1 MRKNVLTAAVGAAI
15 MGMASMASAA
25 EPIPVDLGYVNGL
38 KSTKFIAGNGTA
50 LNIQTNGDVPKLIED
65 LKTAAAQE
73 GLSAKLNSLLAAISQ
88 TDGTHAI
95 LTGTTGGGTFIDQ
108 NTDTVLNN
116 IYDGDNALGKF
127 LLDVLESKSLDQLPQ
142 KLIDRTQ
149 TIDLFKD
156 GGTSLSIG
164 GDKSEPVLLL
174 TVGGDRLLNADL
186 QGMLNS
192 GAASVGSVSLTRT
205 GDVLIDAQ
213 SGNLFGLTGGSSAI
227 NVNHLAASFLVE
239 IVGAKAASTSTNLVG
254 DVTMNLDGH
263 VNAAGV
269 LGGGSAIALGGSA
282 ASTVDGSTTINITT
296 SHNIDNNVSGAVVG
310 LLGGGL
316 AASTLDGTST
326 VKTTGKTTITAT
338 DGVSVGIFGGG
349 GALSA
354 ELEGTVWNA
363 VKGSSIGAFINLD
376 DDDVLAEGGI
386 ASAES
391 GDIEMAFTGDAVS
404 VAVAGGGL
412 AAASSGGTGGESHAS
427 VKTGN
432 ITVTLGAAGDPGF
445 STDQDRV
452 DLSNFAGKFISDV
465 SNAISGGITIDSLT
479 GLVDPISNAI
489 SEAQKS
495 YQGAHVGTVGGS
507 IVVARMPSSAAGTV
521 ATAEAEHGN
530 ITLNLAGGYNV
541 AALGGGMTI
550 AMGEGEA
557 DGTYAKSNAD
567 STTLNITGG
576 DNVLVMAGGAAYA
589 TGSNGQNSKIE
600 STSHVG
606 DSFINVSEDLVEN
619 KNVPTRVD
627 GIFGGGLAIDD
638 TNASIDG
645 NNVPATNATAST
657 DSVTI
662 NVAGGTISQV
672 DTSPLMKIAT
682 GVSSGAPSNGSYV
695 HDSAEL
701 IGKDHAKAAI
711 VGGGIA
717 TGAGAIAS
725 VGTVDMNLT
734 GGEIDGNV
742 YGGGAA
748 TLGGTATVGTATINV
763 AGAKIAGDIYGGGL
777 SGSTRND
784 SYENAVQ
791 YALARADVD
800 TVNINLLSG
809 TVEGDIHAGGYN
821 FSETDKATTSV
832 RKANVVIAWNEED
845 VFKGSEIDG
854 EGAQTANLVLTGGDF
869 DMTRTSGNTT
879 ISAFS
884 TVNVAGSLKGVT
896 YEFGDKNET
905 VFTGGPSMIE
915 FGGDFESSKTATIG
929 TEEATGFVGVEEKD
943 EPTDGL
949 VNVVNGAFG
958 VGTDSAAKASDAYG
972 EVAQDAVLYL
982 TGTVDLSK
990 SLISVGS
997 DATEVTGV
1005 QIGDKGILVADAS
1018 GSTDVTGSI
1027 TLSKNGVYFD
1037 NVGVNL
1043 AEGATEQRV
1052 TFSDDIATDAAYAWD
1067 NVLWSAEVT
1076 DLEGKTTYIFR
1087 ADNALG
1093 LDDGVYSFYNDLAVD
1108 DPLRDRIDSS
1118 VYRGEENLRAGM
1130 NMAAAAGVQTAAIQ
1144 GAVLGID
1151 AASRRA
1157 SLTRDYAD
1165 GVVGYAEATG
1175 IYNKMGGSGDM
1186 NEMKVEL
1193 GGVVVGGDYT
1203 MGDWTFGGLVNVG
1216 TGTVRGQGD
1225 NGGLKNEVDYY
1236 GFEAYAAKRFGTFN
1250 VVGHVGY
1257 TATKND
1263 VTDSSVGYAKA
1274 DDLDADVWSI
1284 GVRGEMSYA
1293 MSSACRVVPYVGI
1306 NYLRVGTD
1314 GYTASNG
1321 VSVDDV
1327 DQDLFTVPVGAAF
1340 TGTIATASG
1349 WAWTPSVDIA
1359 YIGAFGDRDVD
1370 ADVRSGDALG
1380 SVSMDVWSES
1390 VGRARV
1396 GLEASKGNFG
1406 VGVMAGGVFGSDDT
1420 SGVFGQIRVRYAF

>member
-1 MRKNVLTAAVGAAI
+1 MRKSVLTVAVGLALA
-15 MGMASMASAA
+15 GMMTGASA
-25 EPIPVDLGYVNGL
+25 VDLTYDTVTGTY
-38 KSTKFIAGNGTA
+38 KTTKFISGNGE
-50 LNIQTNGDVPKLIED
+50 LNIQTTADARKLISD
-65 LKTAAAQE
+65 LGSAE
-73 GLSAKLNSLLAAISQ
+73 GLDAIRDAIAQ
-88 TDGTHAI
+88 VDETKKTAI
-95 LTGTTGGGTFIDQ
+95 LTGTAGGT
-108 NTDTVLNN
+108 N
-116 IYDGDNALGKF
+116 YM
-127 LLDVLESKSLDQLPQ
+127 DQL
-142 KLIDRTQ
+142 
-149 TIDLFKD
+149 TINMIGTVGAIKPELKSITDKIKSQFTPLLEDPDADNYFRLNVD
-156 GGTSLSIG
+156 GGTNIKIG
-164 GDKSEPVLLL
+164 GSDSEPVLLA
-174 TVGGDRLLNADL
+174 TVGGDRVV
-186 QGMLNS
+186 
-192 GAASVGSVSLTRT
+192 GAGLKLVLWGEPSETRNEVVRH
-205 GDVLIDAQ
+205 GDVSVAAE
-213 SGNLFGLTGGSSAI
+213 SGNLFVLTGGSSAI
-227 NVNHLAASFLVE
+227 NVHGLAGSAAGFNVE
-239 IVGAKAASTSTNLVG
+239 ALSASTSATI
-254 DVTMNLDGH
+254 DGN
-263 VNAAGV
+263 VNVALGGHANAVGV
-269 LGGGSAIALGGSA
+269 LLSGSAIALGGEA
-282 ASTVDGSTTINITT
+282 YSTVTENSTLTISSKHDEQNNLSGTT
-296 SHNIDNNVSGAVVG
+296 VG
-310 LLGGGL
+310 VFGGGL
-316 AASTLDGTST
+316 AASTLNGTST
-326 VKTTGKTTITAT
+326 VETKGTTTIDIQ
-338 DGVSVGIFGGG
+338 DGVSVGVLGGG
-349 GALSA
+349 AALSA
-354 ELEGTVWNA
+354 ELEGAVWDAIKGNEQYGDNIGLVGTEEEQAALLANGGEANAISNDIVVTAGGNA
-363 VKGSSIGAFINLD
+363 VTVGL
-376 DDDVLAEGGI
+376 
-386 ASAES
+386 
-391 GDIEMAFTGDAVS
+391 
-404 VAVAGGGL
+404 AGGGL
-412 AAASSGGTGGESHAS
+412 AATSAGGTGGAAAAN
-427 VKTGN
+427 VKTGD
-432 ITVTLGAAGDPGF
+432 IVLTLGDENTPTLDIDTKLALHGTAKTLI
-445 STDQDRV
+445 SQIKTAVQDGVSV
-452 DLSNFAGKFISDV
+452 DDFV
-465 SNAISGGITIDSLT
+465 GI
-479 GLVDPISNAI
+479 VDPVITAVNT
-489 SEAQKS
+489 AQQK
-495 YQGAHVGTVGGS
+495 YAGAHVGNVGGS
-507 IVVARMPSSAAGTV
+507 IVVARMGNSSTSAK
-521 ATAEAEHGN
+521 ATAESGA
-530 ITLNLAGGYNV
+530 ITVNLVNGYNV
-541 AALGGGMTI
+541 ATLGGGMTI
-550 AMGEGEA
+550 AFGSGAVPA
-557 DGTYAKSNAD
+557 DATSAISTVD

-589 TGSNGQNSKIE
+589 TGDKGQE
-600 STSHVG
+600 SHVLSSSSVG
-606 DSFINVSEDLVEN
+606 TAAINMTAGSA
-619 KNVPTRVD
+619 D
-627 GIFGGGLAIDD
+627 GLFGGGLAIDD
-638 TNASIDG
+638 TNAS
-645 NNVPATNATAST
+645 ATNASAETK
-657 DSVTI
+657 SVEI
-662 NVAGGTISQV
+662 LVNGGTVNKADLSILTNKDFV
-672 DTSPLMKIAT
+672 LGM
-682 GVSSGAPSNGSYV
+682 SSGAPSNGTYV
-695 HDSAEL
+695 NDTANLASAAET
-701 IGKDHAKAAI
+701 AI

-717 TGAGAIAS
+717 TGAGAAVTS
-725 VGTVDMNLT
+725 DTVKIELR
-734 GGEIDGNV
+734 DGNV
-742 YGGGAA
+742 NGNVFAGGAA
-748 TLGGTATVGTATINV
+748 TLGGESIVKTASILVS
-763 AGAKIAGDIYGGGL
+763 GAEVAGDIYGGGL
-777 SGSTRND
+777 VGSPRNENF
-784 SYENAVQ
+784 ENATQ
-791 YALARADVD
+791 YSQAES
-800 TVNINLLSG
+800 TVNNVVIQLDSG
-809 TVEGDIHAGGYN
+809 TVSGDIHAGGYTYDG
-821 FSETDKATTSV
+821 STSAV
-832 RKANVVIAWNEED
+832 NTVGTADIIIASTD
-845 VFKGSEIDG
+845 VFTGSEIDG

-879 ISAFS
+879 ISAFN
-884 TVNVAGSLKGVT
+884 TVDVTGSLKGVT

-915 FGGDFESSKTATIG
+915 FGTDFGTDKIAKIG
-929 TEEATGFVGVEEKD
+929 TEETTGFVGVASAPGESS
-943 EPTDGL
+943 GL

-958 VGTDSAAKASDAYG
+958 VGTDSAAKAADAYG

-1018 GSTDVTGSI
+1018 GSTDVKGGI
-1027 TLSKNGVYFD
+1027 TLSKNGIYFD

-1043 AEGATEQRV
+1043 AEGATEQTV
-1052 TFSDDIATDAAYAWD
+1052 TFSDGIATDAAYAWD
-1067 NVLWSAEVT
+1067 NVLWSAEVV
-1076 DLEGKTTYIFR
+1076 DRDQVTTYTFK